1 MKTRAAI
8 LSEVNGP
15 LSLEE
20 IEVGDPKNGEVLIRM
35 VASGVCHTDVSVMHG
50 LLPAPMP
57 IVLGHEGAGVVEA
70 VGPGVTKL
78 KKGDHVVTA
87 AVSHCAKCRQCLS
100 GEPFFCSTMMPLAFG
115 GCMNDG
121 TKRFRRG
128 KDEVSHFFLQ
138 SSWAE
143 YTIAPEHIAVKV
155 PSELPLEKLGPLA
168 CGLETG
174 AGAVLNIARVRAGE
188 SVAIFG
194 CGGVGLA
201 AIMAAKAS
209 RASPIIAVDMLD
221 HRLKMAEELGAS
233 ETINA
238 KGTNVVEAIQK
249 LTGGGVDWGFEC
261 IGRADTIRQT
271 VDSTR
276 MGGTA
281 VITGAMAAGAEVTL
295 DGLGLILKS
304 VKANIEGGSIPDVF
318 IPLLIKLWQ
327 QGDFP
332 FDKLLSAPFA
342 FKDIGQAIQGMEKGE
357 VIKPVIRY

>member
-15 LSLEE
+15 LSIEE
-20 IEVGDPKNGEVLIRM
+20 VEIGDPKYGEVLIRM

-57 IVLGHEGAGVVEA
+57 IILGHEGAGVVEA

-87 AVSHCAKCRQCLS
+87 AVSHCAKCRHCLS
-100 GEPFFCSTMMPLAFG
+100 GEPFFCATFMPLAFG
-115 GCMNDG
+115 GCMADG

-128 KDEVSHFFLQ
+128 KDEISHFFLQ

-143 YTIAPEHIAVKV
+143 YTLAPEHIAVKV
-155 PSELPLEKLGPLA
+155 PNELPLEQLGPLA

-174 AGAVLNIARVRAGE
+174 AGAVLNVAKVRAGD
-188 SVAIFG
+188 SAVVFG

-201 AIMAAKAS
+201 AIMALKACK
-209 RASPIIAVDMLD
+209 ASPIIAVDMLD
-221 HRLKMAEELGAS
+221 HRLEMASDLGAN
-233 ETINA
+233 EVINA
-238 KGTNVVEAIQK
+238 KSGNVVQSIQQ

-271 VDSTR
+271 VDATR
-276 MGGTA
+276 VGGTA

-318 IPLLIKLWQ
+318 IPLLIKLWR

-332 FDKLLSAPFA
+332 FDKLLGKPFA
-342 FKDIGQAIQGMEKGE
+342 HKDIAQAIQGMEKGE
-357 VIKPVIRY
+357 IIKPVVTY